1 MGIGG
6 STIKKEIPPLTADQ
20 LKILLTASKETCK
33 LYRNKRVEA
42 IKKKKEEII
51 NCLKKNNMDLARAK
65 MNNILKDEDY
75 ISACE
80 ILDPIFE
87 IVKERRIY
95 IISNNECPAELRA
108 HLDTLLYAATRL
120 EIESLTQF
128 REKIIQKYGIAYVTK
143 ADNNADKL
151 VDQNLVEKLQVSVYS
166 QEMINIRLRQLGK
179 QKNINIQMEGMIPG
193 GVWEPNLNTNQNP
206 YDSVRPNLNPYVS
219 TKPNLPTQSF
229 VQNHSNNNAQNPYP
243 DFNPQS
249 QNQGGFPDGF
259 PRENQSQGGFPQQSQ
274 GGFPQQSQGG
284 FPQQSQGGFPQQSQ
298 GGFPQQ
304 SQGGFPQQSQGGS
317 PHQSQ
322 GGFPRLDNQGDSK
335 NYANPY
341 ADNNNLPQQNNVGVF
356 GETIADTIPIS
367 EKNESLEQSKASN
380 KKDSIR
386 YPAPES
392 MNEGIKSANPQWNNA
407 ISLGGETY
415 QTKFISTNLP
425 NNNQPGNSQ
434 NDINQLGGITNQTM
448 HLSIANPDNKVNPFE
463 EMTEESKIKI
473 SGKVNP
479 FDPNAKLQDPLDVR
493 TTPIEEIETKKSG
506 FNQSVQNAKNEDP
519 NCASTFPIEE
529 GNIKKSEKPNSSD
542 QNDKED
548 NQFGGDT
555 I

>member
-51 NCLKKNNMDLARAK
+51 NSLKKNNMDLARAK

-229 VQNHSNNNAQNPYP
+229 VQNHSNNNAQSPYP

-259 PRENQSQGGFPQQSQ
+259 PREN
-274 GGFPQQSQGG
+274 QSQGG

-386 YPAPES
+386 YPAPDS

>member
-6 STIKKEIPPLTADQ
+6 SKIKKEIPPLTADQ

-87 IVKERRIY
+87 IVKERCIY

-284 FPQQSQGGFPQQSQ
+284 FH
-298 GGFPQQ
+298 QQ

-356 GETIADTIPIS
+356 GETITDTIPIS

-380 KKDSIR
+380 EKDSIR
-386 YPAPES
+386 YPAPDS
-392 MNEGIKSANPQWNNA
+392 MNEGIKSANPQWNNT

-479 FDPNAKLQDPLDVR
+479 YDPNAKLQDPLDVK
-493 TTPIEEIETKKSG
+493 TIPIEEKETKKSG
-506 FNQSVQNAKNEDP
+506 FNQSVQNVKNEDP

-529 GNIKKSEKPNSSD
+529 GDIKKSEKPNSLD
-542 QNDKED
+542 QNAKED

>member
-6 STIKKEIPPLTADQ
+6 SKIKKEIPPLTADQ

-87 IVKERRIY
+87 IVKERCIY

-151 VDQNLVEKLQVSVYS
+151 VNQNLVEKLQVSVYS

-284 FPQQSQGGFPQQSQ
+284 FPQQSQGG
-298 GGFPQQ
+298 
-304 SQGGFPQQSQGGS
+304 S

-356 GETIADTIPIS
+356 GETITDTIPIS

-380 KKDSIR
+380 KKNSIR
-386 YPAPES
+386 YPGPDS

-479 FDPNAKLQDPLDVR
+479 YDPNAKLQDPLDVR
-493 TTPIEEIETKKSG
+493 TIPIEEIETKKSG
-506 FNQSVQNAKNEDP
+506 FNQSVQNVKNEDP

-529 GNIKKSEKPNSSD
+529 GDIKKSEKPNSLD
-542 QNDKED
+542 QNAKED

>member
-229 VQNHSNNNAQNPYP
+229 VQNHSNNNAQSPYP

-259 PRENQSQGGFPQQSQ
+259 PREN
-274 GGFPQQSQGG
+274 QSQGG

-356 GETIADTIPIS
+356 GETITDTIHIS

>member
-229 VQNHSNNNAQNPYP
+229 VQNHSNNNAQSPYP

-259 PRENQSQGGFPQQSQ
+259 PREN
-274 GGFPQQSQGG
+274 QSQGG

-356 GETIADTIPIS
+356 GETITDTIHIS

-380 KKDSIR
+380 KNDSIR

>member
-87 IVKERRIY
+87 IVKERCIY

-193 GVWEPNLNTNQNP
+193 GVWEPNLNSNQNP

-229 VQNHSNNNAQNPYP
+229 VQNHSNNNAQSPYP

-284 FPQQSQGGFPQQSQ
+284 FPQQSQGGFPQ
-298 GGFPQQ
+298 
-304 SQGGFPQQSQGGS
+304 
-317 PHQSQ
+317 QSQ

-386 YPAPES
+386 YPAPDS

-506 FNQSVQNAKNEDP
+506 FNQSVQNVKNEDP